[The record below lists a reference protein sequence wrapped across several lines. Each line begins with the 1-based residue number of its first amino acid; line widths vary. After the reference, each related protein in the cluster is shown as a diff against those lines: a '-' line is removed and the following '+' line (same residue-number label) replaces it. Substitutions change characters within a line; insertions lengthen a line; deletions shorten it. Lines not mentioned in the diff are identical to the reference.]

1 MIIKDEILVLCDDR
15 PGTASQAVG
24 LAKEIGLPH
33 KIFKLNYS
41 FFSRLPNF
49 FLGKS
54 LLGLDEETY
63 QRIKDL
69 KHLPRLIISSG
80 RRSAPVALFLKN
92 LSRNR
97 SKIVQIMHP
106 NLPLGKFDF
115 VILPK
120 HDCQDERKHPNLLTS
135 VGSLTQVSDS
145 LIAHEKEKFA
155 PWFQNIEKTKIAVLL
170 GGDSKNTKFEKSTA
184 IKLGKLLSKIANNMD
199 AKLLVLNSRRSGKE
213 LSEALKSNLTCDF
226 DFFDWEK
233 VAKENPYM
241 AILGWA
247 DFFVITGDSVSM
259 ISECCATAKPV
270 YVFDDKKISAKKH
283 RKFHHALFAQNYAK
297 KLLHSAT
304 KLENFLPQKLQETK
318 RISTLI
324 RRHF

>member
-1 MIIKDEILVLCDDR
+1 MIVRDEILVLCDDR
-15 PGTASQAVG
+15 PGTASQAIG

-33 KIFKLNYS
+33 KILKLNYN

-49 FLGKS
+49 FLRKS
-54 LLGLDEETY
+54 LLGLDHETRQKIANLNY
-63 QRIKDL
+63 
-69 KHLPRLIISSG
+69 LPKLLISSG

-92 LSRNR
+92 LSKNR
-97 SKIVQIMHP
+97 SKIVQIMNP
-106 NLPLGKFDF
+106 NLPFSKFDF

-120 HDCQDERKHPNLLTS
+120 HDCHDERKISNLLTT

-145 LIAHEKEKFA
+145 LIASEKEKFA
-155 PWFQNIEKTKIAVLL
+155 PWFQNIEKIKIAVLF
-170 GGDSKNTKFEKSTA
+170 GGNSKNTKFEKNTA
-184 IKLGKLLSKIANNMD
+184 IRFGKLLSKIANNMD
-199 AKLLVLNSRRSGKE
+199 AKLLILNSRRSGEE
-213 LSEALKSNLTCDF
+213 LSEALKSSLNCDY

-233 VAKENPYM
+233 VKAENPYV

-259 ISECCATAKPV
+259 ISECCATGKAV
-270 YVFDDKKISAKKH
+270 YIFDDKKISAKKH
-283 RKFHHALFAQNYAK
+283 RKFHQSLFAQNYAK
-297 KLLHSAT
+297 KLLHNAT

-318 RISTLI
+318 RISALI